1 MLVFGIV
8 AFCRLSGFWCLC
20 VDCADCLVG
29 VLSIVLGLSCAVVVY
44 RFRLFLCCVV
54 ALLAVLLLILH
65 YYTDVFGWCFALCW
79 ILLRLVLV
87 GLLCSLD
94 ALLICGWAVS
104 GWFAVVA
111 FGCWVECSRLVGFG
125 LYGVVVSLA

>member
-8 AFCRLSGFWCLC
+8 AFCRLSGFLCLC
-20 VDCADCLVG
+20 VDCGLFGWGAFDSTWVG
-29 VLSIVLGLSCAVVVY
+29 FVC
-44 RFRLFLCCVV
+44 RFGLFLCCVV

-94 ALLICGWAVS
+94 ALLICGC
-104 GWFAVVA
+104 
-111 FGCWVECSRLVGFG
+111 GC
-125 LYGVVVSLA
+125 

>member
-1 MLVFGIV
+1 M
-8 AFCRLSGFWCLC
+8 RLC
-20 VDCADCLVG
+20 VDCVDCLVG
-29 VLSIVLGLSCAVVVY
+29 VLSIVLGLVCAVVVY

-94 ALLICGWAVS
+94 ALLICGC
-104 GWFAVVA
+104 
-111 FGCWVECSRLVGFG
+111 GC
-125 LYGVVVSLA
+125 